1 MDACNA
7 GAAECEACY
16 PTSTCLTAT
25 YKKATADKAAADKA
39 AADKKSADKKAADLP
54 DDALN
59 AGGAVGP
66 ATALLAGAVLVAM
79 TGAWVL

>member
-25 YKKATADKAAADKA
+25 YKKATADKAAADKKA
-39 AADKKSADKKAADLP
+39 ADKKAADLP

>member
-25 YKKATADKAAADKA
+25 YKKATADKAAADKKA
-39 AADKKSADKKAADLP
+39 ADKKAADLP

-66 ATALLAGAVLVAM
+66 ATALLAGAFFVAL
-79 TGAWVL
+79 TGAWVF

>member
-25 YKKATADKAAADKA
+25 YKKATADKAAADK
-39 AADKKSADKKAADLP
+39 KAADLP

-66 ATALLAGAVLVAM
+66 TTALLAGAFFVAL
-79 TGAWVL
+79 TGAWVF

>member
-1 MDACNA
+1 MDACNG

-16 PTSTCLTAT
+16 PTSTCLSAT

-39 AADKKSADKKAADLP
+39 AADQKAANLP

-66 ATALLAGAVLVAM
+66 ATALFAGAVLVAT